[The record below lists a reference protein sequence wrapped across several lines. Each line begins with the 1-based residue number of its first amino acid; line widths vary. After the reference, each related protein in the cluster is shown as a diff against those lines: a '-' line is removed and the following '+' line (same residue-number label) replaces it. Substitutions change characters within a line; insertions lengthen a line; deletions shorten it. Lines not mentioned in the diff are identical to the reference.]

1 MGGGFKMLHL
11 VRPFLSFLPEV
22 QTANM
27 KVMFGEKAIY
37 TAICLFIFLVC
48 SQLPLYGIHSTTGA
62 DPFYWMR
69 AILMSSRG
77 TVMELGMTPIIT
89 SGMVIQLLQVS
100 KLIKV
105 DNNVRED
112 RKLLSGAQKLS
123 ILIAIGSAAA
133 YVLCGMYGSINH
145 LGVGNAILFIFQ
157 LLFSSII

>member
-1 MGGGFKMLHL
+1 MLHL

-22 QTANM
+22 QTANR
-27 KVMFGEKAIY
+27 KVMLREKAIY

-69 AILMSSRG
+69 AILASRRR

-112 RKLLSGAQKLS
+112 RKLL
-123 ILIAIGSAAA
+123 
-133 YVLCGMYGSINH
+133 
-145 LGVGNAILFIFQ
+145 
-157 LLFSSII
+157 